1 MFERFTDR
9 GRRVLVLAQEE
20 VRLLDHDAITTEH
33 LLLGLLGEGEG
44 VAARSLA
51 SVGVTIDA
59 ARARVQ
65 EKIPPSGRD
74 LSTPPPFSQGAR
86 QALEL
91 ALREA
96 LGLGHDHLG
105 TEHLLLGVVREG
117 GGACDVLVGLGV
129 DPARLRQEV
138 ISRTEGGNVQMVAG
152 VEGDAVAAADI
163 PVDLGSILGWDDV
176 AAVLAAG
183 VRATSQ
189 TKRTEADG
197 VVYESWRYHLLG
209 RPEISVSVAAA
220 SVTRAAFES
229 YATRIPEAQPVEDL
243 GDAATYSALTRSLR
257 VLSGTMLLV
266 VVVKDHQHPKEAA
279 VTVARR
285 ALANLG
291 TREGDQ
297 PGG

>member
-33 LLLGLLGEGEG
+33 LLLGLIGERES

-65 EKIPPSGRD
+65 EVIPPSGRD
-74 LSTPPPFSQGAR
+74 LSSPPPFSQGAR

-96 LGLGHDHLG
+96 LALGHDHIG

-138 ISRTEGGNVQMVAG
+138 ISRTEGGNIQIAG
-152 VEGDAVAAADI
+152 VDGAAVEAAGI
-163 PVDLGSILGWDDV
+163 PVDLASILGWDDV

-197 VVYESWRYHLLG
+197 VVYEACRFHLLG

-220 SVTRAAFES
+220 TVSRAAFES
-229 YATRIPEAQPVEDL
+229 YEGRIPDAQPVEDL

-257 VLSGTMLLV
+257 VLSGTTLLV
-266 VVVKDHQHPKEAA
+266 IVVKDHQHPKEAA
-279 VTVARR
+279 VTVAKR
-285 ALANLG
+285 ALAGLG
-291 TREGDQ
+291 AGDGDQ
-297 PGG
+297 PGLS